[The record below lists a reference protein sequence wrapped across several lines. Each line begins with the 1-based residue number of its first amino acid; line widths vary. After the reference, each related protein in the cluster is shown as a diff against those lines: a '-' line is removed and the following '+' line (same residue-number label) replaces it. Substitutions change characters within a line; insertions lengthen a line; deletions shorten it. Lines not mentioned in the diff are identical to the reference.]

1 MERARWLKFDSQ
13 GKPVKL
19 DRQLLEFT
27 EKKEPSPMQH
37 LKTSDSLEFLNEE
50 EKKFENIFEKE
61 YWSLYEND
69 KPLEP
74 LRFSNGKTQEDIVKE
89 IVELIRSGKKIIFLH
104 GVCGTGKSA
113 IALNIARVFG
123 KSSIVVPI
131 KSLQKQYEKD
141 YMGNKYLLKPNNKK
155 LKIAMITGRD
165 NHDSIIIPGVSCADP
180 TLPDTIKITEKN
192 YSKLKE
198 YYLENPLINNTTVPN
213 IKNLKRISIAPANP
227 YWSPILPASIELNHF
242 KDAKKIKYLGM
253 NGEEFIFYHRKPG
266 CSYYDQYLSY
276 FNSDVIIFNSAKY
289 LAEISIGRK
298 PQTEVEIIDEADEFL
313 DNLSN
318 QIRLNLTR
326 LSAALK
332 LLVPDS
338 EKSEDSIKEI
348 LNLLDLEEKNKR
360 VLGINEN
367 EIYQIKETKIFEI
380 LKIFSSDSELESE
393 ITLDETNYANKAL
406 EASKNFS
413 DSMEDTYV
421 SFNKEDDSLFASL
434 VTTNLAKKF
443 KKIVDGSKALVLM
456 SGTLHSKEV
465 LKHIFGIEDYSIVE
479 AEILNQGSIEIS
491 RTGTEFDCKY
501 ANFKSKRFSRKD
513 YLKSLDKVIEKSKKP
528 TLVHVN
534 AFSDLPSHE
543 ELLDYGLNTLIS
555 QENLREIQNEDKMGN
570 RIYKFKSGFL
580 DVLFTTKCSRG
591 IDFPGE
597 MCNSVVFTKYP
608 NANIKGTFWK
618 VLQKTHPT
626 HFWEFYSDKAR
637 RDFLQRIYRAV
648 RSKDDHVYVLSPD
661 IRVLDAARKL
671 QLESHKKNQ
680 QL

>member
-1 MERARWLKFDSQ
+1 MEKVGRLGFDSQ
-13 GKPVKL
+13 GRLIRV

-27 EKKEPSPMQH
+27 ENKKTSPRQS
-37 LKTSDSLEFLNEE
+37 LKTSDSLEFLKDET
-50 EKKFENIFEKE
+50 KKLENIFEKE

-69 KPLEP
+69 KPLKP

-89 IVELIRSGKKIIFLH
+89 IIELIKSGKKIIFLH

-113 IALNIARVFG
+113 IALNIARALG

-141 YMGNKYLLKPNNKK
+141 YMGDKYLLKPNGEK

-192 YSKLKE
+192 YPKLKE
-198 YYLENPLINNTTVPN
+198 YYLENPFINNTTVPD

-227 YWSPILPASIELNHF
+227 YWSPILPASIEINHF
-242 KDAKKIKYLGM
+242 KDAKKMKYLGM
-253 NGEEFIFYHRKPG
+253 NGEEFIFYHRKKG

-276 FNSDVIIFNSAKY
+276 FYSDIIIFNSAKY
-289 LAEISIGRK
+289 LSEISMGRK

-338 EKSEDSIKEI
+338 ENLENSIKKI
-348 LNLLDLEEKNKR
+348 LSLLDSEEKNKK

-380 LKIFSSDSELESE
+380 LKLFSSNPELESE
-393 ITLDETNYANKAL
+393 ITIDETNYANRAL
-406 EASKNFS
+406 EAAKNFS

-443 KKIVDGSKALVLM
+443 KKIIDGSKALVLM
-456 SGTLHSKEV
+456 SGTMHSKEV
-465 LKHIFGIEDYSIVE
+465 LEHIFGIEDYSIVE
-479 AEILNQGSIEIS
+479 AEVLNQGSIEIS

-501 ANFKSKRFSRKD
+501 ANFKSK
-513 YLKSLDKVIEKSKKP
+513 
-528 TLVHVN
+528 
-534 AFSDLPSHE
+534 
-543 ELLDYGLNTLIS
+543 
-555 QENLREIQNEDKMGN
+555 
-570 RIYKFKSGFL
+570 KFQG
-580 DVLFTTKCSRG
+580 
-591 IDFPGE
+591 
-597 MCNSVVFTKYP
+597 
-608 NANIKGTFWK
+608 
-618 VLQKTHPT
+618 KT
-626 HFWEFYSDKAR
+626 
-637 RDFLQRIYRAV
+637 I
-648 RSKDDHVYVLSPD
+648 
-661 IRVLDAARKL
+661 
-671 QLESHKKNQ
+671 
-680 QL
+680 

>member
-1 MERARWLKFDSQ
+1 MEKVGRLGFDSQ
-13 GKPVKL
+13 GRLIRV

-27 EKKEPSPMQH
+27 ENKKTSPRQS
-37 LKTSDSLEFLNEE
+37 LKTSDSLEFLKDET
-50 EKKFENIFEKE
+50 KKLENIFEKE

-69 KPLEP
+69 KPLKP

-89 IVELIRSGKKIIFLH
+89 IIELIKSGKKIIFLH

-113 IALNIARVFG
+113 IALNIARALG

-141 YMGNKYLLKPNNKK
+141 YMGDKYLLKPNGEK

-192 YSKLKE
+192 YPKLKE
-198 YYLENPLINNTTVPN
+198 YYLENPFINNTTVPD

-227 YWSPILPASIELNHF
+227 YWSPILPASIEINHF
-242 KDAKKIKYLGM
+242 KDAKKMKYLGM
-253 NGEEFIFYHRKPG
+253 NGEEFIFYHRKKG

-276 FNSDVIIFNSAKY
+276 FYSDIIIFNSAKY
-289 LAEISIGRK
+289 LSEISMGRK

-338 EKSEDSIKEI
+338 ENLENSIKKI
-348 LNLLDLEEKNKR
+348 LSLLDSEEKNKK

-380 LKIFSSDSELESE
+380 LKLFSSNPELESE
-393 ITLDETNYANKAL
+393 ITIDETNYANRAL
-406 EASKNFS
+406 EAAKNFS

-443 KKIVDGSKALVLM
+443 KKIIDGSKALVLM
-456 SGTLHSKEV
+456 SGTMHSKEV
-465 LKHIFGIEDYSIVE
+465 LEHIFGIEDYSIVE
-479 AEILNQGSIEIS
+479 AEVLNQGSIEIS

-501 ANFKSKRFSRKD
+501 ANFKSKKFSRED
-513 YLKSLDKVIEKSKKP
+513 YLKALAKVIEKSKKP

-543 ELLDYGLNTLIS
+543 ELSSYKLNTLIS
-555 QENLREIQNEDKMGN
+555 QENLREIQNEDKLGN
-570 RIYKFKSGFL
+570 RIQKFKLGFL

-608 NANIKGTFWK
+608 NANIQGTFWK

-626 HFWEFYSDKAR
+626 YFWEFYSDKAR

-661 IRVLDAARKL
+661 IRVLDATRKL
-671 QLESHKKNQ
+671 QLDSQK
-680 QL
+680 

>member
-318 QIRLNLTR
+318 QIRINLTR

-338 EKSEDSIKEI
+338 EKSED
-348 LNLLDLEEKNKR
+348 
-360 VLGINEN
+360 
-367 EIYQIKETKIFEI
+367 
-380 LKIFSSDSELESE
+380 
-393 ITLDETNYANKAL
+393 
-406 EASKNFS
+406 
-413 DSMEDTYV
+413 
-421 SFNKEDDSLFASL
+421 
-434 VTTNLAKKF
+434 
-443 KKIVDGSKALVLM
+443 
-456 SGTLHSKEV
+456 
-465 LKHIFGIEDYSIVE
+465 
-479 AEILNQGSIEIS
+479 
-491 RTGTEFDCKY
+491 
-501 ANFKSKRFSRKD
+501 
-513 YLKSLDKVIEKSKKP
+513 
-528 TLVHVN
+528 
-534 AFSDLPSHE
+534 
-543 ELLDYGLNTLIS
+543 
-555 QENLREIQNEDKMGN
+555 
-570 RIYKFKSGFL
+570 
-580 DVLFTTKCSRG
+580 
-591 IDFPGE
+591 
-597 MCNSVVFTKYP
+597 
-608 NANIKGTFWK
+608 
-618 VLQKTHPT
+618 
-626 HFWEFYSDKAR
+626 
-637 RDFLQRIYRAV
+637 
-648 RSKDDHVYVLSPD
+648 
-661 IRVLDAARKL
+661 
-671 QLESHKKNQ
+671 
-680 QL
+680 